1 MPRVRRVLVVCY
13 VHDSKILIW
22 IISGDKERKM
32 LSGTCKSAG
41 FERQESGVAGQARSS
56 SKFCPVKMQGSGI
69 YINPMK
75 MILRS

>member
-22 IISGDKERKM
+22 IISGDKKRKM
-32 LSGTCKSAG
+32 LGGKSAG

-56 SKFCPVKMQGSGI
+56 SKFCPVKMPGSGI